1 LSRGESAVIFQ
12 ETRLRGAYIV
22 DVERRE
28 DDRGFFARA
37 FCRKEFADRGLRPFI
52 AQANVGYSTRKGTLR
67 GMHFQFPP
75 HGEAK
80 LVRVTRGAVADIIV
94 DMRPESPTYLQHV
107 AVTLTA
113 DDRRALYIPD
123 RFAHGYQTLE
133 NETETWYQTSEF
145 YAPGTEGGLS
155 PLDPRL
161 ALPWPLPVSA
171 LSEKD
176 AGWQHLDQSEAEIRR
191 RMAL

>member
-1 LSRGESAVIFQ
+1 MIFK
-12 ETRLRGAYIV
+12 ETRLNGAFIV

-28 DDRGFFARA
+28 DDRGFFGRA
-37 FCRKEFADRGLRPFI
+37 FCQREFAEHGLRPVV

-80 LVRVTRGAVADIIV
+80 LVRVTRGAVLDIIV
-94 DMRPESPTYLQHV
+94 DMRPERPTYLEHF
-107 AVTLTA
+107 AVKLTA
-113 DDRRALYIPD
+113 DDHRALYVPD

-133 NETETWYQTSEF
+133 DGTETWYQTTEF
-145 YAPGTEGGLS
+145 YTPGTEGGLS

-171 LSEKD
+171 ISSND
-176 AGWQHLDQSEAEIRR
+176 AGWKALAETEPEMRR
-191 RMAL
+191 RMSL